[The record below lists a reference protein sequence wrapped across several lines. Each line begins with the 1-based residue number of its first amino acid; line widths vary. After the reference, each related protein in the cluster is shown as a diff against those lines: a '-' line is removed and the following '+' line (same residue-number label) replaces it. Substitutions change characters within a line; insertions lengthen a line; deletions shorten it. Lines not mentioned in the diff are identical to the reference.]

1 MPPPCLCSCQ
11 AFPSCAWPVLTEIH
25 LHAAAPALLRS
36 SVSSIDIE
44 GGAGAPCRLH
54 RLHDRLLGRQALR
67 RGRQPSPYSSADAGA
82 SHGGGGGGGGGE
94 SFLRVHWVAVPKALR
109 ARRVNR
115 RKSPRSDDHRRW
127 RRGG

>member
-1 MPPPCLCSCQ
+1 MLPSLLC
-11 AFPSCAWPVLTEIH
+11 
-25 LHAAAPALLRS
+25 S

-44 GGAGAPCRLH
+44 GGARAPCRLH

-82 SHGGGGGGGGGE
+82 SRGGGGGGGGGGGE

-109 ARRVNR
+109 ARCVNR
-115 RKSPRSDDHRRW
+115 RESPRSDDHRRW